1 MLTAFAETVHLFIG
15 NPHCHTIF
23 FAAAS
28 DNSFARL
35 LEQYAYNENVKKK
48 IILVHTGYVAR
59 EIEELRYTAVEWP
72 NVFAH
77 RVDLAAVANAK
88 RQADVKQQE
97 KRKMARN
104 ATLAIFDGVFGLNR
118 VGYMSWNA
126 MCGLRTAASGSHPRT
141 GTFRDEGV
149 IEELD

>member
-77 RVDLAAVANAK
+77 RVDLL
-88 RQADVKQQE
+88 RWLTPSVKQ
-97 KRKMARN
+97 
-104 ATLAIFDGVFGLNR
+104 T
-118 VGYMSWNA
+118 
-126 MCGLRTAASGSHPRT
+126 
-141 GTFRDEGV
+141 
-149 IEELD
+149 